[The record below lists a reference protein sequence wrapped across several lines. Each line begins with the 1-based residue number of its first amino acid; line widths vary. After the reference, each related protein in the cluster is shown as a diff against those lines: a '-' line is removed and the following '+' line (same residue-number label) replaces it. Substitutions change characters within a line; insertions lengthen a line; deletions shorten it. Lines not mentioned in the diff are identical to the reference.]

1 MGLVLPVS
9 DLRQDLYCSRV
20 VYYHHLM
27 PGAGRAT
34 AKMNL
39 GKQTHGEEERKE
51 IRRVLDRYGMTEGN
65 RHFGVWLRS
74 EELGLSGK
82 ADMIV
87 ENGEEAFVIDF
98 KLTSGE
104 PAEGHYLQVT
114 AYSML
119 VEECMGWR
127 TGNGFLFRLPDA
139 RLFGFRIEEGM
150 RERVRRTAEQM
161 RRMLERE
168 EFPAVNPNR
177 NRCTDCEY
185 RNFCGDVW

>member
-1 MGLVLPVS
+1 MALVLPVS
-9 DLRQDLYCSRV
+9 ELRQDLYCSRV
-20 VYYHHLM
+20 VYFHHLL

-39 GKQTHGEEERKE
+39 GKEAHTEEQRKE
-51 IRRVLDRYGMTEGN
+51 VRRVLERYGMTEGN

-104 PAEGHYLQVT
+104 PVRGHYLQVT

-119 VEECMGWR
+119 VEACLGWR
-127 TGNGFLFRLPDA
+127 TGNGFLFRLADSK
-139 RLFGFRIEEGM
+139 LFGFRIEEEM
-150 RERVRRTAEQM
+150 REQVRETAARM
-161 RRMLERE
+161 RSMVGNE
-168 EFPAVNPNR
+168 EFPAVNVNR

-185 RNFCGDVW
+185 KNFCGDVW

>member
-1 MGLVLPVS
+1 MMRVS

-20 VYYHHLM
+20 VYFHHLL

-34 AKMNL
+34 AKMAM
-39 GKQTHGEEERKE
+39 GKEGHAEEERRE
-51 IRRVLDRYGMTEGN
+51 IRRVLDRYGMTEGE
-65 RHFGVWLRS
+65 RHFGMWLRS

-82 ADMIV
+82 ADMVV

-104 PAEGHYLQVT
+104 PVEGHYLQVA

-119 VEECMGWR
+119 VEECKGWR
-127 TGNGFLFRLPDA
+127 TGNGFLFRLPDR
-139 RLFGFRIEEGM
+139 RLFGFRIEEEI
-150 RERVRRTAEQM
+150 RERVREKARQLRAM
-161 RRMLERE
+161 VGRE
-168 EFPAVNPNR
+168 EFPEVNENR

-185 RNFCGDVW
+185 KNFCGDVW